1 MNENKGFRKKISWK
15 LFIIGLF
22 LILAILSVMISL
34 GFGAVSVDVRSILS
48 ILFGGTDSEYY
59 TIIWNIRL
67 PRTLVAVFVGI
78 NLALSGALL
87 QGVMRN
93 PMADPHIIG
102 VSSGAGLFGTTMLLV
117 FPAFSHLLIPIA
129 FLGALASALLIYLL
143 AWDKGVSPMRI
154 ILAGVAASAF
164 LNSGVSALYTFY
176 SDRIQG
182 AVSFMVGNLSAKSWG
197 HVEIIVPYSL
207 IGVTLA
213 LLSAQRMNVLLL
225 GDAESK
231 SLGLNTEGYRLWF
244 IAISALLAA
253 SAISIVGLL
262 GFVGLIVPHAA
273 RLIVGNDY
281 RILLPASALLG
292 VTVLCLSDTIGRVA
306 FAPIELPVGIIMG
319 VIGAPFFLYLLRKKR
334 TI

>member
-1 MNENKGFRKKISWK
+1 MNKIKGFRTRISWK
-15 LFIIGLF
+15 FSIIGLF
-22 LILAILSVMISL
+22 LILALLSVVISL

-48 ILFGGTDSEYY
+48 ILFGNASSDYY
-59 TIIWNIRL
+59 SIIWNIRL

-102 VSSGAGLFGTTMLLV
+102 VSSGAGLFGTAMLLV
-117 FPAFSHLLIPIA
+117 FPAFSHLLVPVA
-129 FLGALASALLIYLL
+129 FIGALASALLIYML

-197 HVEIIVPYSL
+197 HVEIIIPYSI
-207 IGVTLA
+207 IGVILA

-231 SLGLNTEGYRLWF
+231 SLGLNAEGYRLWF

-292 VTVLCLSDTIGRVA
+292 VAVLCLSDTIGRVA

-334 TI
+334 TT

>member
-1 MNENKGFRKKISWK
+1 MSWK

-22 LILAILSVMISL
+22 MIFAILSVIISL
-34 GFGAVSVDVRSILS
+34 AFGAVSVDVRSILS
-48 ILFGGTDSEYY
+48 ILLGNTDSDYY

-117 FPAFSHLLIPIA
+117 FPTFSHLLVPVA
-129 FLGALASALLIYLL
+129 FIGALTSALLIYLL

-182 AVSFMVGNLSAKSWG
+182 AVSFMVGSLSAKSWG
-197 HVEIIVPYSL
+197 HVETIIPYSIIGL
-207 IGVTLA
+207 ILA

-225 GDAESK
+225 GDPESR

-273 RLIVGNDY
+273 RILVGNDY

>member
-1 MNENKGFRKKISWK
+1 MIKNSGFKNKLSWK

-22 LILAILSVMISL
+22 MSFAIISIIISL

-48 ILFGGTDSEYY
+48 ILFGNTSSDYY

-117 FPAFSHLLIPIA
+117 FPAFSHLLVPVA
-129 FLGALASALLIYLL
+129 FVGALASALLIYLL
-143 AWDKGVSPMRI
+143 AWDRGVSPMRI
-154 ILAGVAASAF
+154 ILAGVATSAF

-182 AVSFMVGNLSAKSWG
+182 AVSFMVGSLSAKSWG
-197 HVEIIVPYSL
+197 HVDTIIPYSI
-207 IGVTLA
+207 IGLLLA

-225 GDAESK
+225 GDSESK

-244 IAISALLAA
+244 IALSALLAA
-253 SAISIVGLL
+253 SAISIVGML

-273 RLIVGNDY
+273 RMLVGNDY

-292 VTVLCLSDTIGRVA
+292 VTVLCLSDTIGRIV

-319 VIGAPFFLYLLRKKR
+319 MIGAPFFLYLLRKKR
-334 TI
+334 TL

>member
-1 MNENKGFRKKISWK
+1 MI
-15 LFIIGLF
+15 LF
-22 LILAILSVMISL
+22 LLLALISMSVSLGLGAVAVDVNSILKILSGNTSMEHYS
-34 GFGAVSVDVRSILS
+34 
-48 ILFGGTDSEYY
+48 
-59 TIIWNIRL
+59 IIWNIRL
-67 PRTLVAVFVGI
+67 PRTLIAAFVGM
-78 NLALSGALL
+78 NLALSGAIL

-93 PMADPHIIG
+93 AMADPHIIG
-102 VSSGAGLFGTTMLLV
+102 VSSGAGLFGIFILLV
-117 FPAFSHLLIPIA
+117 YPSYSYMLVPVAFI
-129 FLGALASALLIYLL
+129 GAMVSSFTIYLL
-143 AWDKGVSPMRI
+143 AWDKGISPMRI
-154 ILAGVAASAF
+154 ILAGVATSAF

-197 HVEIIVPYSL
+197 DVDTILPYSF

-213 LLSAQRMNVLLL
+213 LVSAQRMNILLL
-225 GDAESK
+225 GDAKSK
-231 SLGLNTEGYRLWF
+231 SLGLHTEGYRFWF

-253 SAISIVGLL
+253 SAVSIVGLL

-273 RLIVGNDY
+273 RLLVGDDY

-292 VTVLCLSDTIGRVA
+292 VTVLCLSDTIGRIA

-319 VIGAPFFLYLLRKKR
+319 VVGAPFFLYLLRKKR

>member
-1 MNENKGFRKKISWK
+1 MIENNQLKNRMSWK

-22 LILAILSVMISL
+22 MIFAILSVIISL
-34 GFGAVSVDVRSILS
+34 AFGAVSVDVRSILS
-48 ILFGGTDSEYY
+48 ILLGNTDSDYY

-117 FPAFSHLLIPIA
+117 FPTFSHLLVPVA
-129 FLGALASALLIYLL
+129 FIGALTSALLIYLL

-182 AVSFMVGNLSAKSWG
+182 AVSFMVGSLSAKSWG
-197 HVEIIVPYSL
+197 HVETIIPYSIIGL
-207 IGVTLA
+207 ILA

-225 GDAESK
+225 GDPESR

-273 RLIVGNDY
+273 RILVGNDY

>member
-1 MNENKGFRKKISWK
+1 MIKNSGFKNKLNWK

-22 LILAILSVMISL
+22 MSSAIISIIISL

-48 ILFGGTDSEYY
+48 ILFGNTSSDYY

-78 NLALSGALL
+78 NLALSGTLL

-117 FPAFSHLLIPIA
+117 FPAFSHLLVPVA
-129 FLGALASALLIYLL
+129 FVGALASALLIYLL
-143 AWDKGVSPMRI
+143 AWDRGVSPMRI
-154 ILAGVAASAF
+154 ILAGVATSAF

-182 AVSFMVGNLSAKSWG
+182 AVSFMVGSLSAKSWG
-197 HVEIIVPYSL
+197 HVETIIPYSI
-207 IGVTLA
+207 IGLLLA

-225 GDAESK
+225 GDSESK

-244 IAISALLAA
+244 IAVSALLAA
-253 SAISIVGLL
+253 SAISIVGML

-273 RLIVGNDY
+273 RMLVGNDY

-292 VTVLCLSDTIGRVA
+292 VTVLCLSDTIGRIA

-334 TI
+334 TL

>member
-1 MNENKGFRKKISWK
+1 MKNKKWQTFMMI
-15 LFIIGLF
+15 LF
-22 LILAILSVMISL
+22 LLLALISVIISLVLGAVAVDVNSILKILS
-34 GFGAVSVDVRSILS
+34 GNTSV
-48 ILFGGTDSEYY
+48 EYY
-59 TIIWNIRL
+59 SIIWNIRL
-67 PRTLVAVFVGI
+67 PRTLIAAFVGM
-78 NLALSGALL
+78 NLALSGAIL

-102 VSSGAGLFGTTMLLV
+102 VSSGAGLFGIFILLV
-117 FPAFSHLLIPIA
+117 YPSYSHLLVPVAFIGAIA
-129 FLGALASALLIYLL
+129 SSFVIYLL
-143 AWDKGVSPMRI
+143 AWDKGISPMRI
-154 ILAGVAASAF
+154 ILAGVATSAF

-197 HVEIIVPYSL
+197 DVDTILPYSF

-213 LLSAQRMNVLLL
+213 LVSAQRMNILLL
-225 GDAESK
+225 GDAKSR
-231 SLGLNTEGYRLWF
+231 SLGLHTEGYRFWF

-253 SAISIVGLL
+253 SAVSIVGLL

-273 RLIVGNDY
+273 RLLVGNDY

-292 VTVLCLSDTIGRVA
+292 VTVLCLSDTIGRIA
-306 FAPIELPVGIIMG
+306 IAPIELPVGIMMG
-319 VIGAPFFLYLLRKKR
+319 VVGAPFFLYLLRKKR

>member
-1 MNENKGFRKKISWK
+1 
-15 LFIIGLF
+15 
-22 LILAILSVMISL
+22 LILALLSVVISL

-48 ILFGGTDSEYY
+48 ILFGNASSDYY
-59 TIIWNIRL
+59 SIIWNIRL

-102 VSSGAGLFGTTMLLV
+102 VSSGAGLFGTAMLLV
-117 FPAFSHLLIPIA
+117 FPAFSHLLVPVA
-129 FLGALASALLIYLL
+129 FIGALASALLIYML

-197 HVEIIVPYSL
+197 HVEIIIPYSI
-207 IGVTLA
+207 IGVILA

-231 SLGLNTEGYRLWF
+231 SLGLNAEGYRLWF

-292 VTVLCLSDTIGRVA
+292 VAVLCLSDTIGRVA

-334 TI
+334 TT